1 MGVQAAFKIRN
12 GTPIQQAACRVIRL
26 YSAWAKLVAV
36 GAADSSLRPLR
47 QHHIHR
53 PAHLRGTTPAPHAGG
68 ATMEMFNKD
77 GDYNG
82 QISQKNN

>member
-12 GTPIQQAACRVIRL
+12 GTPIPQAACRVIRL

-53 PAHLRGTTPAPHAGG
+53 PAPLRGTTPAPHAGG
-68 ATMEMFNKD
+68 QHQLKT
-77 GDYNG
+77 
-82 QISQKNN
+82 